1 MIPLEQAV
9 RASSVLSAITQ
20 RVAQSQQLLR
30 LVLPLLPPPLRDQ
43 VSAGP
48 LDDGVW
54 CLLVHTPAVGSKLRQ
69 LAPALLQA
77 LQASGQPVSAL
88 RFKVRKPVAG

>member
-9 RASSVLSAITQ
+9 RASTVLSAITQ

-30 LVLPLLPPPLRDQ
+30 LTLPLLPPPLRDQ
-43 VSAGP
+43 VAAGP

-54 CLLVHTPAVGSKLRQ
+54 CVLVNNPAASSKLRQ
-69 LAPALLQA
+69 LAPTLLQA
-77 LQASGQPVSAL
+77 LQGSGQPVASL
-88 RFKVRKPVAG
+88 RIKVRQHAAG

>member
-43 VSAGP
+43 VSAGA

-54 CLLVHTPAVGSKLRQ
+54 CLLVHNPAVGSKLRQ

-77 LQASGQPVSAL
+77 LQASGQPVNAL
-88 RFKVRKPVAG
+88 RFKVRKPVAD

>member
-30 LVLPLLPPPLRDQ
+30 LVLPLLPPPLL
-43 VSAGP
+43 P
-48 LDDGVW
+48 L
-54 CLLVHTPAVGSKLRQ
+54 LLLLPRQ
-69 LAPALLQA
+69 KYK
-77 LQASGQPVSAL
+77 SNSFFIT
-88 RFKVRKPVAG
+88 RNYW

>member
-9 RASSVLSAITQ
+9 RASTVLSAITQ

-30 LVLPLLPPPLRDQ
+30 LTLPLLPPPLRDQ
-43 VSAGP
+43 VAAGP

-54 CLLVHTPAVGSKLRQ
+54 CVLVNNPAVGSKLRQ
-69 LAPALLQA
+69 LAPTLLQA
-77 LQASGQPVSAL
+77 LQGSGQPVSAL